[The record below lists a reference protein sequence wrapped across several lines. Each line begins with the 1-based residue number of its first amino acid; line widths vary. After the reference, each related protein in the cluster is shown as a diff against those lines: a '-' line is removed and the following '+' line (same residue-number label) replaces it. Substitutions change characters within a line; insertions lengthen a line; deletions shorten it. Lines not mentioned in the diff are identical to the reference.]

1 MRWLLVNLSGVQG
14 KYSNLPNIKLQ
25 KGLLSEPFR
34 LPCVDLDQMELIP
47 ADLLNYDLA
56 SFQWAIYAPDRIN
69 DGERLVSIE
78 YGDRM
83 KIDPR
88 TGNKPHI

>member
-1 MRWLLVNLSGVQG
+1 
-14 KYSNLPNIKLQ
+14 
-25 KGLLSEPFR
+25 
-34 LPCVDLDQMELIP
+34 MELIP